1 MDRKTILGLLI
12 NKLKENISSSNE
24 GIEMQKEYL
33 ADQPGPMQ
41 SRYDSALVE
50 GQWQLSEMKKSHN
63 EMEKALSLLEAEIS
77 RTGGEIIA
85 NGSIIILNQNGAHNG
100 YILLD
105 AKGAA
110 GVSVVHEGRKY
121 TAITPQSPLGKV
133 LAGRKK
139 GDTVEFRTSKIM
151 RCTVEEVL

>member
-1 MDRKTILGLLI
+1 MDRKIILELFI

-50 GQWQLSEMKKSHN
+50 GQWQLSEMKKSN
-63 EMEKALSLLEAEIS
+63 AEMTKALSLLEEFSHESSKVI
-77 RTGGEIIA
+77 T
-85 NGSIIILNQNGAHNG
+85 NGSIIILYQNGAHNG

-121 TAITPQSPLGKV
+121 MAITPQSPLGKV
-133 LAGRKK
+133 LLGRKK

>member
-1 MDRKTILGLLI
+1 MDRKIILELFI

-50 GQWQLSEMKKSHN
+50 GQWQLSEMKKSHD
-63 EMEKALSLLEAEIS
+63 EMTKALSLLEEIS
-77 RTGGEIIA
+77 HESDKIIT
-85 NGSIIILNQNGAHNG
+85 NGSIIILNQNGVHNG

-110 GVSVVHEGRKY
+110 GISVIYKDRKY
-121 TAITPQSPLGKV
+121 TAITTQSPLGKA
-133 LAGRKK
+133 LIGRKK
-139 GDTVEFRTSKIM
+139 SETVEFRTSKLM
-151 RCTVEEVL
+151 RYTVEEVL

>member
-1 MDRKTILGLLI
+1 MDRKIILELFV

-50 GQWQLSEMKKSHN
+50 GQWQLSEMKKSN
-63 EMEKALSLLEAEIS
+63 AEMTKALSLIEEFS
-77 RTGGEIIA
+77 CESSKVIA

-110 GVSVVHEGRKY
+110 GVSVLHEGRKY

-133 LAGRKK
+133 LLGRKK
-139 GDTVEFRTSKIM
+139 GDTVEFHTSKLM
-151 RCTVEEVL
+151 RCTVEEIL

>member
-1 MDRKTILGLLI
+1 MNRKIILELFI

-63 EMEKALSLLEAEIS
+63 EMTKALSLIEEIS
-77 RTGGEIIA
+77 QESGKIIA
-85 NGSIIILNQNGAHNG
+85 NGSIVILNQNGAHNG
-100 YILLD
+100 YILLN
-105 AKGAA
+105 AKGSA
-110 GVSVVHEGRKY
+110 GVSVVHEDRKY

-133 LAGRKK
+133 LMGRKK
-139 GDTVEFRTSKIM
+139 GDTIEFRTSKLM
-151 RCTVEEVL
+151 RYTVEEIL

>member
-1 MDRKTILGLLI
+1 MNRKIILELFI

-63 EMEKALSLLEAEIS
+63 EMTKALSLIEEIS
-77 RTGGEIIA
+77 QESGKIIA
-85 NGSIIILNQNGAHNG
+85 NGSIVILNQNGAHNG

-105 AKGAA
+105 AKGSA

-133 LAGRKK
+133 LMGRKK
-139 GDTVEFRTSKIM
+139 GDTIEFRTSNLM
-151 RCTVEEVL
+151 RCTVEEIL